1 MQEESTFK
9 IKNLRKTGIKK
20 DPIVDGNGEVVQPG
34 SRILKGYWGDWLVF
48 GSKVPGYTLKLK
60 IRITPSGS
68 KIRLIN
74 PLMTP
79 DNNWENKRTSVYI
92 DWGDG
97 RYDKFYKK
105 KINSGR
111 FNRNSPYTLEHNY
124 TAQVGDEM
132 WLSITSIEPL
142 VPYGCEIVEMLG
154 QFPYDRYDLNMDRD
168 GHYCGLF
175 GVDQY
180 VEEYPELNKLYGAGK
195 TITKVSSELLDNWR
209 DIGNMNRMF
218 EGWGIVEVPDG
229 FFKYSN
235 KFHPDPNS
243 EGIYQYHNMIVDTCK
258 SYYRTFANCPN
269 LVTCYSV
276 LVGVNSST
284 ALTYEEMFIDCVKLT
299 NVLNITQN
307 ILLVNASKMYK
318 NCKSLTRVP
327 YTYNSDYD
335 DLAGFLSGPMPA
347 LETIEGIFEGCSNLN
362 EINWDYFCRK
372 AVNLINAKA
381 AFRGTAFTEVAF
393 NMREMTQLG
402 SIEYMYAD
410 MEHLTNVVNS
420 FSYETASKY
429 AYWKHAHPDTLEY
442 AEKKLKI
449 SHLFENSGDRKL
461 GMIIPAQYFQTASTT
476 NITFEKKFPDV
487 KIDPQRQM
495 SYSEKLHLEA
505 THIFAGAYINKY
517 GNNATYKP
525 IYDMFNGVFGT
536 YNNNDSGYNLSHI
549 FDGLTCVN
557 CMDFLE
563 LQWIFANCW
572 RIHYMEYAYANIKNR
587 IGYMKTT
594 ELLGYSNGLVKS
606 LKGLLK
612 NDIIDHRFS
621 PYNFW
626 LNTIQNGVTT
636 SVSSQSSC
644 VDYSE
649 MFAGVTYKY
658 SDYPVDFIV
667 NSKYSS
673 IKDNQVTIN
682 MRDMFAGS
690 NIKCYRPIHPDSDR
704 NLEYDCTN
712 LIESSPAP
720 KEWMLNGFH
729 DVSDW
734 QPKRIVNSLVYWVE
748 ITKQHQSFA
757 FSGDG
762 AYTPKKIDWGD
773 GSTTVEVEHRY
784 TKPGVYKIT
793 ITDDAFRNPDMWS
806 TRSIFKIDGELPYG
820 AEFESSFNEF
830 QHISR
835 IQEVGPNV
843 CCLAKKVNLSN
854 MCGYIDPTNF
864 RYGNNTGLKEGVTG
878 VNIGDPS
885 NINMLF
891 SADFVLVDKTITLD
905 LDIATLPL
913 FIGKETYADVSIGI
927 DRVFDYYHHVS
938 LNNSNLLY
946 FPQSFFVMKEAQNT
960 SASVYNYNHC
970 SYSNLNY
977 LSDKHFSN
985 IKKVNYLP
993 TLTTYFNLSY
1003 ERHQAY
1009 RLHPTLRKSSL
1020 PLVKTWSPDTIG
1032 SYFSSPTSDEW
1043 LELNDIIP
1051 DDSSKR
1057 DTRKPKV
1064 TREYIDFEL
1073 ENIPDEEITFFRI
1086 DSLPNGWGKS
1096 KERPLGKVKI
1106 QIFLYDENEDE
1117 PNPERVMEF
1126 DNVLPNLGKIK
1137 SRDGKAV
1144 LRVWSDH
1151 VIWPSCK
1158 RSIVGIYGVIGNKE
1172 GDMWIHQYDFFFGD
1186 KNANNPG
1193 LAPNIRHISEDLLWG
1208 LQSIDQSF
1216 SSLFSRT
1223 QLMEIPVNLL
1233 NHYYGGDLSG
1243 MFSYCKNLK
1252 VVPDRLIKKCSLSRQ
1267 LMNVNSM
1274 FYDCTNIEYIFKP
1287 FAEDVINVNAID
1299 MFFNCKTYAFKGSS
1313 TEEIER
1319 NILHSVSIDSDTR
1332 ILIDRYGRL
1341 LGIKPMVFPQN
1352 SQVPV
1357 LDFDNDTIMCCGQ
1370 SHEDIAKV
1378 ATYIP
1383 YKNLKLS
1390 LYKNNPQMLFRAQ
1403 NLLYD
1408 SHTAYDEPTYD
1419 SYGLTSVQLT
1429 AMMRSMHALRSIVG
1443 TSYKQFVAK
1452 GEIPPHNMLFS
1463 NKLLNIFSEV
1473 LVHARFNYTPNLFF
1487 LHQDQMRFGDALL
1500 HYVTIDKLP
1509 YEEYV
1514 QATHLPDRLG
1524 RPIYI
1529 GGGKNATRYRARNI
1543 DRMLRHRNDF
1553 VSIRFILSNS
1563 KGDMICPKFENH
1575 VVGSVVEAFSYTST
1589 YVPHDTFISF
1599 DSASP
1604 LSKLFVGTYA
1614 MFKGNTTVDTDCRIF
1629 HIWKDVSDSENHT
1642 GYEFA
1647 NTTNFIHPPKDMLSE
1662 LTKLTKLY
1670 YTFYESNIRSLPDCN
1685 SRIQIYDHFAAGSK
1699 LSTIPEYWF
1708 KYNGTETLDIRY
1720 AFNQCTGLIVT
1731 HKLIDPSVT
1740 VPVVKY
1746 ASLENAWSII
1756 GDDPEIFAG
1765 VNTKLDGTDK
1775 SLIRVIPETDLF
1787 RQTLDIHDNR
1797 WTLSVKSLGME
1808 TIGNESVQDD
1818 NLFMVSWG
1826 DGTDPSVVSYRD
1838 IEWADYSHKYEANG
1852 RYQVMILSTQ
1862 WCCYINS
1869 PQDLSSK
1876 YTTYSIDGM
1885 LQNSTCRAVCD
1896 TGLTNMFGFTVEK
1909 VFPTMFDK
1917 LSDVA
1922 TVKDLPEL
1930 FFNFNKLKEIP
1941 ETILH
1946 KMASLESIYRFA
1958 MYTPITELP
1967 AKLLSK
1973 NPKLKN
1979 ANSIAERCYSLI
1991 TIPSELFKSNPD
2003 LETIQR
2009 GFCDIQTL
2017 TDVPRD
2023 LLSNNPN
2030 LLNIKN
2036 MFSHCDNMVIDNTYD
2051 NFLANQTKLVNA
2063 MHLFRNWT
2071 IKQLPP
2077 NLLNR
2082 CVNLQIVE
2090 GMFELQDFNDAGFD
2104 SIDDAR
2110 FNNFFKKMAER
2121 DTEFDIP
2128 ANWLPKSVVDSTTM
2142 FFFRTKL
2149 KSYPSDLFAGNTVL
2163 NKASRMFM
2171 NTAIRRI
2178 HNETFKTMSHTSEL
2192 NLTRWIYKDKRFGKT
2207 FYIHYCPKVVS
2218 SAINVPSVVTESML
2232 LGVYGTMTEAQ
2243 LFSGV
2248 KTNPSNIHSLYVQE
2262 FEPATFKLKMTGD
2275 GTFITFKPI
2284 TKSDVIF
2291 TDLTMIEWGDGTDD
2305 IFEENIK
2312 KADIPKLIKHNYKK
2326 PGEYTI
2332 KVGAK
2337 YCLVPVI
2344 DDLPEAYQ
2352 VNAVVFP
2359 ENKDTVKQ
2367 TTIGGEYGIGKVEI
2381 KSDRMFVNYHDNT
2394 DVEVSLV
2401 PRPYYAGET
2410 YTVDLIID
2418 KKGLDVGSQT
2428 VVELD
2433 IVRDTSDPFE
2443 RLEIGGTLGPMEGYT
2458 EFPKVADMPELQYS
2472 KWVGTET
2479 FFSRNTQITS
2489 LDSSFMNIPFE
2500 IRFADKVF
2508 WSLTNLVSTSKAFW
2522 NTKFV
2527 IEPGWAPDFNNCKK
2541 LANVESMFRG
2551 GINENTYGDPDHS
2564 NQDAAD
2570 APYIPAGTPRVRG
2583 IWKVDQ
2589 NNYQPFRSL
2598 STIENMS
2605 YICYQTT
2612 IQYVLL
2618 TNFTKLTNLAYAYA
2632 RCRVLDWLPADY
2644 FRTLSLNKT
2653 TDDIHIEGAFIDTSN
2668 LTHITA
2674 SSDGKTLLDLVLV
2687 ARTNIDATSMFSGSK
2702 ISGDEVIN
2710 ILNNCSMISRPA
2722 IESKYVLN
2730 GIFSWSSSLFGFD
2743 ASALKLNI
2751 NYSEFSGSLHIQ
2763 SMFSYDATDSETQWD
2778 KGETGMINVRPGS
2791 IKLTT
2796 YAYDKVK
2803 VGNMFDHCYASV
2815 DVSDAHKVFVIEGDD
2830 SNFNKA
2836 KALADSSALNT
2847 LTVMTTTVVPK

>member
-20 DPIVDGNGEVVQPG
+20 DPVVDGNGEVVQPG

-180 VEEYPELNKLYGAGK
+180 IETYPELNKLYGAGK

-209 DIGNMNRMF
+209 DIRNMDRMF
-218 EGWGIVEVPDG
+218 EGWGIIEVPEN
-229 FFKYSN
+229 FFKHQSKY
-235 KFHPDPNS
+235 HPDSPSNTP
-243 EGIYQYHNMIVDTCK
+243 EWQLGNTIQDTCK

-269 LVTCYSV
+269 LVKCTPM
-276 LVGVNSST
+276 L
-284 ALTYEEMFIDCVKLT
+284 LTTWLDIPTTTEEMFVDCPKLT
-299 NVLNITQN
+299 NTLTFSRNS
-307 ILLVNASKMYK
+307 LLVTTERMYA
-318 NCKSLTRVP
+318 NNVSLTEIDERFMS
-327 YTYNSDYD
+327 YNSGGDES
-335 DLAGFLSGPMPA
+335 GFSSLVNTNNM
-347 LETIEGIFEGCSNLN
+347 FDGCTKLTTV
-362 EINWDYFCRK
+362 NWDRFMCDTPTVKTARYM
-372 AVNLINAKA
+372 
-381 AFRGTAFTEVAF
+381 FRGTAITHAGFIMGDKHSLLDITGIYMNCKKLRTVRRDTFTNF
-393 NMREMTQLG
+393 T
-402 SIEYMYAD
+402 
-410 MEHLTNVVNS
+410 NS
-420 FSYETASKY
+420 FNDNSSESKDKLIIAHMFDSSGDPEHGIEIPVNFFKGLNRDSFSALARDCTYVFHNAVIRNLPNETDPGDSWNTEWMFVRVFEGGRHTRY
-429 AYWKHAHPDTLEY
+429 KHD
-442 AEKKLKI
+442 I
-449 SHLFENSGDRKL
+449 SHLLDGVTIKHKWVPAPDFYANNNIEKADYALANTKWDHIDNDIFFINDRGSWESLKSIKGL
-461 GMIIPAQYFQTASTT
+461 FYGSTI
-476 NITFEKKFPDV
+476 NCKFPE
-487 KIDPQRQM
+487 R
-495 SYSEKLHLEA
+495 
-505 THIFAGAYINKY
+505 
-517 GNNATYKP
+517 
-525 IYDMFNGVFGT
+525 
-536 YNNNDSGYNLSHI
+536 
-549 FDGLTCVN
+549 
-557 CMDFLE
+557 FLN
-563 LQWIFANCW
+563 QPHCD
-572 RIHYMEYAYANIKNR
+572 RI
-587 IGYMKTT
+587 
-594 ELLGYSNGLVKS
+594 S
-606 LKGLLK
+606 
-612 NDIIDHRFS
+612 IIE
-621 PYNFW
+621 
-626 LNTIQNGVTT
+626 
-636 SVSSQSSC
+636 
-644 VDYSE
+644 DYSE
-649 MFAGVTYKY
+649 MFMNVKYKW
-658 SDYPVDFIV
+658 SDLPIDYIV
-667 NSKYSS
+667 ATNAN
-673 IKDNQVTIN
+673 IC
-682 MRDMFAGS
+682 DMSRMFKGS
-690 NIKCYRPIHPDSDR
+690 NIVTYRPIHWRS
-704 NLEYDCTN
+704 NEHTTYDLTDF
-712 LIESSPAP
+712 SSNSFSAP
-720 KEWMLNGFH
+720 KEWILDGYTDRSKWEPVVKPKPFLLWVNTAVPNTV
-729 DVSDW
+729 VS
-734 QPKRIVNSLVYWVE
+734 L
-748 ITKQHQSFA
+748 A
-757 FSGDG
+757 GD
-762 AYTPKKIDWGD
+762 ATVSVDWGD
-773 GSTTVEVEHRY
+773 GSTDKGLNGGNMNHTYVS
-784 TKPGVYKIT
+784 PGDYKISVVSTKSHKPNAET
-793 ITDDAFRNPDMWS
+793 IKRVFR
-806 TRSIFKIDGELPYG
+806 IDGEIPYDT
-820 AEFESSFNEF
+820 ELDLTQDFRNNSSDMFVVNY
-830 QHISR
+830 
-835 IQEVGPNV
+835 VGPRVAAV
-843 CCLAKKVNLSN
+843 CKHLTLS
-854 MCGYIDPTNF
+854 CQGYISPSLLK
-864 RYGNNTGLKEGVTG
+864 YGSNSGYKEGLKFLD
-878 VNIGDPS
+878 IIDPMDAV
-885 NINMLF
+885 IEF
-891 SADFVLVDKTITLD
+891 SAPFVIVDKTIAMDIDFVKIPFQIGKQTHVELTIGQVRSDNETLHVDFTNCTPRGIPVRFWNNCIGHKFNIFKNVKMLDVGYVKPDHYEYGYRSVLHPDAPNDKFYPIVLTQPPFIKSLMTASPVYRFDNMLDKEYINEICVGSVVARAMTMSKYSELSRRVPLTPGVVDDHYSEYDSEWMTFVLENVNNKSYKLHDLNRDSNIYYDRDLGEVLIEVIDEDGVYDQVIKRSGKTDELGEIGPFTSKRLIVRIKSPYPIWLGKYGSDRAEIVGVYGIIHDKEKTSYELKHRFGVDRTYGSNDYCPQLAPNLKWIGESFLWGTKNMEFDELFKDTKLEVIPPAIFAYSEAVSFKECFARTKVKKVPDYLWSNDTFYGFRQNNTLD
-905 LDIATLPL
+905 L
-913 FIGKETYADVSIGI
+913 S
-927 DRVFDYYHHVS
+927 
-938 LNNSNLLY
+938 
-946 FPQSFFVMKEAQNT
+946 
-960 SASVYNYNHC
+960 
-970 SYSNLNY
+970 
-977 LSDKHFSN
+977 
-985 IKKVNYLP
+985 
-993 TLTTYFNLSY
+993 
-1003 ERHQAY
+1003 QA
-1009 RLHPTLRKSSL
+1009 
-1020 PLVKTWSPDTIG
+1020 
-1032 SYFSSPTSDEW
+1032 
-1043 LELNDIIP
+1043 
-1051 DDSSKR
+1051 
-1057 DTRKPKV
+1057 
-1064 TREYIDFEL
+1064 FE
-1073 ENIPDEEITFFRI
+1073 
-1086 DSLPNGWGKS
+1086 
-1096 KERPLGKVKI
+1096 
-1106 QIFLYDENEDE
+1106 
-1117 PNPERVMEF
+1117 
-1126 DNVLPNLGKIK
+1126 
-1137 SRDGKAV
+1137 
-1144 LRVWSDH
+1144 
-1151 VIWPSCK
+1151 
-1158 RSIVGIYGVIGNKE
+1158 
-1172 GDMWIHQYDFFFGD
+1172 
-1186 KNANNPG
+1186 
-1193 LAPNIRHISEDLLWG
+1193 
-1208 LQSIDQSF
+1208 
-1216 SSLFSRT
+1216 
-1223 QLMEIPVNLL
+1223 
-1233 NHYYGGDLSG
+1233 
-1243 MFSYCKNLK
+1243 
-1252 VVPDRLIKKCSLSRQ
+1252 
-1267 LMNVNSM
+1267 
-1274 FYDCTNIEYIFKP
+1274 DCTNIEYVFEPIDPEIRMAVKLHNTFKG
-1287 FAEDVINVNAID
+1287 
-1299 MFFNCKTYAFKGSS
+1299 CKTYAYKNSS
-1313 TEEIER
+1313 
-1319 NILHSVSIDSDTR
+1319 NIDSDVLKHNSIYNQAYYVPSLNKMTPSPNVPELTHDNLIALNRNSSIETVLVAVNSTIAVDPNKLVGRWYNLDYAMWIDVPKTNFGTNTASKFNYTQDQYNNIFKYLFSLRGFR
-1332 ILIDRYGRL
+1332 IDENNVDGLVQKDKNVHPDHLMLI
-1341 LGIKPMVFPQN
+1341 
-1352 SQVPV
+1352 
-1357 LDFDNDTIMCCGQ
+1357 
-1370 SHEDIAKV
+1370 
-1378 ATYIP
+1378 
-1383 YKNLKLS
+1383 
-1390 LYKNNPQMLFRAQ
+1390 NNE
-1403 NLLYD
+1403 NLLFL
-1408 SHTAYDEPTYD
+1408 SNVL
-1419 SYGLTSVQLT
+1419 SGVQ
-1429 AMMRSMHALRSIVG
+1429 
-1443 TSYKQFVAK
+1443 
-1452 GEIPPHNMLFS
+1452 
-1463 NKLLNIFSEV
+1463 
-1473 LVHARFNYTPNLFF
+1473 FNYTPNIFF
-1487 LHQDQMRFGDALL
+1487 INQWKMIDATGLLCNARF
-1500 HYVTIDKLP
+1500 DKIP
-1509 YEEYV
+1509 EDYI
-1514 QATHLPDRLG
+1514 APPSHLPDRVG

-1529 GGGKNATRYRARNI
+1529 GGATEATRYNPRPI
-1543 DRMLRHRNDF
+1543 DKMLRYRNNY
-1553 VSIRFILSNS
+1553 II
-1563 KGDMICPKFENH
+1563 I
-1575 VVGSVVEAFSYTST
+1575 
-1589 YVPHDTFISF
+1589 
-1599 DSASP
+1599 
-1604 LSKLFVGTYA
+1604 KLFMNGVREGDLTCPPFTKHRIINA
-1614 MFKGNTTVDTDCRIF
+1614 MQAFGYTNTIVDDNTLIDVDRESNVFKMFRDNININNIFRYNRYIKTDCRVF
-1629 HIWKDVSDSENHT
+1629 HIWRDVSNSGSGAEYYGT
-1642 GYEFA
+1642 TEFL
-1647 NTTNFIHPPKDMLSE
+1647 HPPKDMFSS
-1662 LTKLTKLY
+1662 LTKLTRVRE
-1670 YTFYESNIRSLPDCN
+1670 TFRKSNIRDLPDCN
-1685 SRIQIYDHFAAGSK
+1685 PIFREYPYFAAESK
-1699 LSTIPEYWF
+1699 VSTIPEYWF
-1708 KYNGTETLDIRY
+1708 KYKGTDTLDIRY
-1720 AFNQCTGLIVT
+1720 AFNNCTGLIIT
-1731 HKLIDPSVT
+1731 HKPMDPT
-1740 VPVVKY
+1740 IAVPVIKY

-1756 GDDPEIFAG
+1756 GDDPEIFEG
-1765 VNTKLDGTDK
+1765 INTKFDGTDK

-1797 WTLSVKSLGME
+1797 WTLSVKALGME

-1991 TIPSELFKSNPD
+1991 TIPSELFKLNPD

-2017 TDVPRD
+2017 ADVPRD

-2030 LLNIKN
+2030 LLNIEN

-2128 ANWLPKSVVDSTTM
+2128 TNWLPKSVVDSTTM

-2149 KSYPSDLFAGNTVL
+2149 KSYSSDLFTGNTVL
-2163 NKASRMFM
+2163 NKASYMFM

-2284 TKSDVIF
+2284 TKSDVTF

-2312 KADIPKLIKHNYKK
+2312 KADIPKLIKHSYKK

-2337 YCLVPVI
+2337 YCLVPII

-2479 FFSRNTQITS
+2479 FFSRNTQLTS
-2489 LDSSFMNIPFE
+2489 FNRSFMNLNYEFRI
-2500 IRFADKVF
+2500 ADKIF
-2508 WSLTNLVSTSKAFW
+2508 WPLAELITMAHCFW
-2522 NTKFV
+2522 NTKLV
-2527 IEPGWAPDFNNCKK
+2527 IEPGFAPDFNKNTK
-2541 LANVESMFRG
+2541 LQSVNSMFRG
-2551 GINENTYGDPDHS
+2551 GRSEDIGKAHGGVI
-2564 NQDAAD
+2564 
-2570 APYIPAGTPRVRG
+2570 YIPEGTPLNKV

-2589 NNYQPFRSL
+2589 TNYQPFANLNSITDYGYICHHSDITYTLTTNLSKIANMAGAYEDARSL
-2598 STIENMS
+2598 T
-2605 YICYQTT
+2605 Y
-2612 IQYVLL
+2612 L
-2618 TNFTKLTNLAYAYA
+2618 
-2632 RCRVLDWLPADY
+2632 RADF
-2644 FRTLSLNKT
+2644 FRTLNSSGPISAGSVFTDTSRLTSIQPAPDGKSLLEFTIGNNQT
-2653 TDDIHIEGAFIDTSN
+2653 VNFSWTFAGSGLPIDTVVDIINKSSFIN
-2668 LTHITA
+2668 TTA
-2674 SSDGKTLLDLVLV
+2674 SG
-2687 ARTNIDATSMFSGSK
+2687 TNID
-2702 ISGDEVIN
+2702 IN
-2710 ILNNCSMISRPA
+2710 NL
-2722 IESKYVLN
+2722 
-2730 GIFSWSSSLFGFD
+2730 FSWSSQLQSED

-2751 NYSEFSGSLHIQ
+2751 PSRTGTLDLTDL
-2763 SMFSYDATDSETQWD
+2763 FSYDSDPS
-2778 KGETGMINVRPGS
+2778 
-2791 IKLTT
+2791 TT
-2796 YAYDKVK
+2796 KYDKDITMLYNIKAGAITVAASGSPNLI
-2803 VGNMFDHCYASV
+2803 VSNMFDHCYA
-2815 DVSDAHKVFVIEGDD
+2815 DATVSDAHKVFIVAGDD

>member
-20 DPIVDGNGEVVQPG
+20 DPVVDGNGEVVQPG

-142 VPYGCEIVEMLG
+142 VPYGCDIIEMLG

-180 VEEYPELNKLYGAGK
+180 VEEYPELNKLYGAGHN
-195 TITKVSSELLDNWR
+195 ITKVSADLLDNWR
-209 DIGNMNRMF
+209 DTGNMNRMF
-218 EGWGIVEVPDG
+218 EGWGITEVPTN

-235 KFHPDPNS
+235 KFHPDPNP
-243 EGIYQYHNMIVDTCK
+243 EGIYQRHNMIVDTCT

-269 LVTCYSV
+269 LVTVSPSILANWQSICE
-276 LVGVNSST
+276 T
-284 ALTYEEMFIDCVKLT
+284 TEEMFDNCPKL
-299 NVLNITQN
+299 QN
-307 ILLVNASKMYK
+307 TINLANNDSWKNASKMYR
-318 NCKSLTRVP
+318 NCIALENVHESFCIET
-327 YTYNSDYD
+327 
-335 DLAGFLSGPMPA
+335 LSGM
-347 LETIEGIFEGCSNLN
+347 ETIESIFDGCSKLRTIDWNK
-362 EINWDYFCRK
+362 FCAK

-410 MEHLTNVVNS
+410 MMYLTNVVNS

-429 AYWKHAHPDTLEY
+429 AYWRHSHPDTLEY

-449 SHLFENSGDRKL
+449 SHLFENSGDRTL
-461 GMIIPAQYFQTASTT
+461 GMIIPRKYFQTASTT
-476 NITFEKKFPDV
+476 NVTFDKRFPNTQ
-487 KIDPQRQM
+487 IDDHRQLY
-495 SYSEKLHLEA
+495 YSEKLHLKA
-505 THIFAGAYINKY
+505 THIFSGAYLNKY
-517 GNNATYKP
+517 SDNNKYAP
-525 IYDMFNGVFGT
+525 LYDMFNQVFGINGNT
-536 YNNNDSGYNLSHI
+536 TNNDGYNISHT

-557 CMDFLE
+557 CMNFLVLE
-563 LQWIFANCW
+563 WIFANCW
-572 RIHYMEYAYANIKNR
+572 RIHYMEYMYANIKNR
-587 IGYMKTT
+587 IGQINVPD
-594 ELLGYSNGLVKS
+594 LLGYSTSLVKS
-606 LKGLLK
+606 IKGLFK
-612 NDIIDHRFS
+612 NDIIDYRFS

-626 LNTIQNGVTT
+626 GGF
-636 SVSSQSSC
+636 SQGDSK
-644 VDYSE
+644 VDSGPSNCANYSE
-649 MFAGVTYKY
+649 MFMGVTYKHNNFPI
-658 SDYPVDFIV
+658 DHVV
-667 NSKYSS
+667 NSKLSS
-673 IKDNQVTIN
+673 IKDYQTVIE
-682 MRDMFAGS
+682 MKDMFAGS
-690 NIKCYRPIHPDSDR
+690 NIKCYRPISPTSDR
-704 NLEYDCTN
+704 NLAYNCTN
-712 LIESSPAP
+712 LVDISSAP
-720 KEWMLNGFH
+720 KEWMMNGFY
-729 DVSDW
+729 DMSNW
-734 QPKRIVNSLVYWVE
+734 QPKHIVNPVIYWIELTQNVK
-748 ITKQHQSFA
+748 TFSFEN
-757 FSGDG
+757 G
-762 AYTPKKIDWGD
+762 YVPKKIDWGD
-773 GSTTVEVEHRY
+773 GNTSSSNSHTYVNV
-784 TKPGVYKIT
+784 GVYRIT
-793 ITDDAFRNPDMWS
+793 IIDDVCGQPTKSS
-806 TRSIFKIDGELPYG
+806 TSMIFKLDGELPYG
-820 AEFESSFNEF
+820 AVFRITDLRAIDKPS
-830 QHISR
+830 Q
-835 IQEVGPNV
+835 IQEIGRNFPI
-843 CCLAKKVNLSN
+843 LAKDCSIENAT
-854 MCGYIDPTNF
+854 GYVDPLAF
-864 RYGNNTGLKEGVTG
+864 RYGSNTELIDGLIDVDIPDPY
-878 VNIGDPS
+878 NIE
-885 NINMLF
+885 F
-891 SADFVLVDKTITLD
+891 EFEADFVLVDKTISMNIVLTPYSLHVGETTTVD
-905 LDIATLPL
+905 LT
-913 FIGKETYADVSIGI
+913 IGTTRETKHTHSFNLQG
-927 DRVFDYYHHVS
+927 
-938 LNNSNLLY
+938 SNLMWL
-946 FPQSFFVMKEAQNT
+946 PQSYLVMYEI
-960 SASVYNYNHC
+960 NH
-970 SYSNLNY
+970 SNNKFNGIYSNLNTLDFKY
-977 LSDKHFSN
+977 LTSMNFAYSSN
-985 IKKVNYLP
+985 VLYTPNILNDVN
-993 TLTTYFNLSY
+993 
-1003 ERHQAY
+1003 ERIMLCNNKI
-1009 RLHPTLRKSSL
+1009 RLHPSIN
-1020 PLVKTWSPDTIG
+1020 KTKFKNLASIHGTNLTSIWIS
-1032 SYFSSPTSDEW
+1032 SDE
-1043 LELNDIIP
+1043 LDFTNDVV
-1051 DDSSKR
+1051 DDSFR
-1057 DTRKPKV
+1057 NTRKPKF
-1064 TREYIDFEL
+1064 TREYVDFEL
-1073 ENIPDEEITFFRI
+1073 ENIPDEDITFFRL
-1086 DSLPNGWGKS
+1086 DSLPNGQTAS
-1096 KERPLGKVKI
+1096 RNRQLGKVKI
-1106 QIFLYDENEDE
+1106 QIFLYNESEDE
-1117 PNPERVMEF
+1117 IDTEKVLEF
-1126 DNVLPNLGKIK
+1126 DGSSLPNIGKIK
-1137 SRDGKAV
+1137 SENGKAV
-1144 LRVWSDH
+1144 VRVWSDH
-1151 VIWPSCK
+1151 IIWPSCCD
-1158 RSIVGIYGVIGNKE
+1158 SIVGIYGILTNKE
-1172 GDMWIHQYDFFFGD
+1172 GDMELHPYDFKFGRR
-1186 KNANNPG
+1186 PG
-1193 LAPNIRHISEDLLWG
+1193 NISYKPLAPNLRNVSEDLLWG
-1208 LQSIDQSF
+1208 LTSIYQNF
-1216 SSLFSRT
+1216 NSLFAYTPIESV
-1223 QLMEIPVNLL
+1223 PVNLL
-1233 NHYYGGDLSG
+1233 NNYFGNQLGS
-1243 MFSYCKNLK
+1243 MFEGCKNLK
-1252 VVPDRLIKKCSLSRQ
+1252 VVPDYFIRSGNINVRVMDCSF
-1267 LMNVNSM
+1267 M
-1274 FYDCTNIEYIFKP
+1274 FLDCTGIEYVFKP
-1287 FAEDVINVNAID
+1287 FASNVCCVSAQN
-1299 MFFNCKTYAFKGSS
+1299 MFRNCKTYAFKGYSDL
-1313 TEEIER
+1313 EEQ
-1319 NILHSVSIDSDTR
+1319 ILKDVSITYDTYNLKEKQNTATS
-1332 ILIDRYGRL
+1332 ISH
-1341 LGIKPMVFPQN
+1341 MVFPAD
-1352 SQVPV
+1352 SSIPV
-1357 LDFDNDTIMCCGQ
+1357 LDHDNDTIMAWGL
-1370 SHEDIAKV
+1370 SNPDIAKV

-1383 YKNLKLS
+1383 YKNLNLVN
-1390 LYKNNPQMLFRAQ
+1390 YIDNPQMLFRAQ
-1403 NLLYD
+1403 FLNY
-1408 SHTAYDEPTYD
+1408 SAINQVYDEPINQDLNINAATFKK
-1419 SYGLTSVQLT
+1419 
-1429 AMMRSMHALRSIVG
+1429 MMNSMHGLVSFWVNNAEKTILEPG
-1443 TSYKQFVAK
+1443 TT
-1452 GEIPPHNMLFS
+1452 PDHNILFS
-1463 NKLLNIFSEV
+1463 NTNLANFV
-1473 LVHARFNYTPNLFF
+1473 LVLNGAFFNYTPNLFF
-1487 LHQDQMRFGDALL
+1487 LHQDKIVNASGLL
-1500 HYVTIDKLP
+1500 FNVEFDKKP

-1514 QATHLPDRLG
+1514 PATHLPDRLG

-1529 GGGKNATRYRARNI
+1529 GGDQIATRRRPRNL
-1543 DRMLRHRNDF
+1543 DRMLRYRDDF
-1553 VSIRFILSNS
+1553 IIINHIMSGVR
-1563 KGDMICPKFENH
+1563 GDVAFPKLTNH
-1575 VVGSVVEAFSYTST
+1575 IVCQARYAFSDTSA
-1589 YVPHDTFISF
+1589 YVADDTFIDVDREYSF
-1599 DSASP
+1599 
-1604 LSKLFVGTYA
+1604 
-1614 MFKGNTTVDTDCRIF
+1614 FKKFPHRATDHIFFNNISVKSDCRIF
-1629 HIWKDVSDSENHT
+1629 HVWSDVKNYSA
-1642 GYEFA
+1642 GYEFSG
-1647 NTTNFIHPPKDMLSE
+1647 TTEFIHPPKDMISN
-1662 LTKLTKLY
+1662 LTNLTTLDH
-1670 YTFYESNIRSLPDCN
+1670 TLHNSNVRDLPDCN
-1685 SRIQIYDHFAAGSK
+1685 PRINNYNYFAASSK
-1699 LSTIPEYWF
+1699 LSTIPEHWF
-1708 KYNGTETLDIRY
+1708 KYNGTETLDMRY
-1720 AFNQCTGLIVT
+1720 AFDDCKGLIIT
-1731 HKLIDPSVT
+1731 HKIIDPTVT
-1740 VPVVKY
+1740 VPVLKY
-1746 ASLENAWSII
+1746 SSLRNAWSII
-1756 GDDPEIFAG
+1756 GDDPEIFEG
-1765 VNTKLDGTDK
+1765 VNTKFDGTDK

-1797 WTLSVKSLGME
+1797 WTLSVKALGME

-1826 DGTDPSVVSYRD
+1826 DGSSPSVVSYRNM
-1838 IEWADYSHKYEANG
+1838 EWEDYSHKYDAKG

-1946 KMASLESIYRFA
+1946 KMASLESIYGFA

-2030 LLNIKN
+2030 LLNIEN

-2128 ANWLPKSVVDSTTM
+2128 ANWLPKSVVNSGTM

-2149 KSYPSDLFAGNTVL
+2149 KSYPSDLFTGNTVL
-2163 NKASRMFM
+2163 NKAAYMFM

-2178 HNETFKTMSHTSEL
+2178 HNETFKTMSHTHEL

-2284 TKSDVIF
+2284 TKSDVTF

-2312 KADIPKLIKHNYKK
+2312 KADIPKLIKHSYKK

-2337 YCLVPVI
+2337 YCLVPII

-2479 FFSRNTQITS
+2479 FFSRNTQLTS
-2489 LDSSFMNIPFE
+2489 FNRSFMNLNYEFRI
-2500 IRFADKVF
+2500 ADKIF
-2508 WSLTNLVSTSKAFW
+2508 WPLAELITMAHCFW
-2522 NTKFV
+2522 NTKLV
-2527 IEPGWAPDFNNCKK
+2527 IEPGFAPDFNKNTK
-2541 LANVESMFRG
+2541 LQSVNSMFRG
-2551 GINENTYGDPDHS
+2551 GRSEDIGTSHS
-2564 NQDAAD
+2564 GVI
-2570 APYIPAGTPRVRG
+2570 YIPEGTPLNKV

-2589 NNYQPFRSL
+2589 TNYQPFASLNSITDYGYICHHSDITYTLTTNLSKISNMAGAYEDARSL
-2598 STIENMS
+2598 T
-2605 YICYQTT
+2605 Y
-2612 IQYVLL
+2612 L
-2618 TNFTKLTNLAYAYA
+2618 
-2632 RCRVLDWLPADY
+2632 RADF
-2644 FRTLSLNKT
+2644 FRTLNSSGPISAGSVFTDTSRLTSIQPAPDGKSLLEFTIGNNQT
-2653 TDDIHIEGAFIDTSN
+2653 VNFSWTFAGSGLPIDTVVDIINKSSFIN
-2668 LTHITA
+2668 TTA
-2674 SSDGKTLLDLVLV
+2674 SG
-2687 ARTNIDATSMFSGSK
+2687 TNID
-2702 ISGDEVIN
+2702 IN
-2710 ILNNCSMISRPA
+2710 NL
-2722 IESKYVLN
+2722 
-2730 GIFSWSSSLFGFD
+2730 FSWSSQLQSED

-2751 NYSEFSGSLHIQ
+2751 PSRTGTLDLTDL
-2763 SMFSYDATDSETQWD
+2763 FSYDSDPS
-2778 KGETGMINVRPGS
+2778 
-2791 IKLTT
+2791 TT
-2796 YAYDKVK
+2796 KYDKDITMLYNIKAGAITVAASGSPNLI
-2803 VGNMFDHCYASV
+2803 VSNMFDHCYA
-2815 DVSDAHKVFVIEGDD
+2815 DATVSDAHKVFIVAGDD

>member
-20 DPIVDGNGEVVQPG
+20 DPVVDGNGEVVQPG

-97 RYDKFYKK
+97 RYDKLYKK

-180 VEEYPELNKLYGAGK
+180 IETYPELNKLYGAGK

-209 DIGNMNRMF
+209 DIRNMDRMF
-218 EGWGIVEVPDG
+218 EGWGITEVPTN

-235 KFHPDPNS
+235 KFHPDPNPD
-243 EGIYQYHNMIVDTCK
+243 GIYQRHNMIVDTCT

-269 LVTCYSV
+269 LVIVSPSILASCQLICET
-276 LVGVNSST
+276 T
-284 ALTYEEMFIDCVKLT
+284 EEMFDNCPKL
-299 NVLNITQN
+299 QN
-307 ILLVNASKMYK
+307 TIILADNDSWKNASKMYR
-318 NCKSLTRVP
+318 NCIALENVHESFCSET
-327 YTYNSDYD
+327 
-335 DLAGFLSGPMPA
+335 LSGM
-347 LETIEGIFEGCSNLN
+347 ETIESIFDGCSKLRT
-362 EINWDYFCRK
+362 IDWDKFCAK

-393 NMREMTQLG
+393 NMREMTKLG

-420 FSYETASKY
+420 FSYETASEY
-429 AYWKHAHPDTLEY
+429 AYWRHAHPDTLEY

-461 GMIIPAQYFQTASTT
+461 GMNIPAQYFQTASTT
-476 NITFEKKFPDV
+476 NITFEKKFPDI
-487 KIDPQRQM
+487 KIDAQRQM
-495 SYSEKLHLEA
+495 RYSEKLHLEA
-505 THIFAGAYINKY
+505 THIFAGAYLSKYRTNHKY
-517 GNNATYKP
+517 GP
-525 IYDMFNGVFGT
+525 IYDLFNGVFGT
-536 YNNNDSGYNLSHI
+536 YNSNNNNNNGGYNLSHI

-572 RIHYMEYAYANIKNR
+572 RIHYMEYGYANIKNR
-587 IGYMKTT
+587 LGFIKSN

-606 LKGLLK
+606 IKGLLK

-626 LNTIQNGVTT
+626 GNQNQNGINT
-636 SVSSQSSC
+636 VSTNQSGC
-644 VDYSE
+644 IDYSE
-649 MFAGVTYKY
+649 MFAGVTYKHNQ
-658 SDYPVDFIV
+658 YPIDFV
-667 NSKYSS
+667 VHSYYNN

-682 MRDMFAGS
+682 MRNMFAGS
-690 NIKCYRPIHPDSDR
+690 NIKCYRPIHPNSDR
-704 NLEYDCTN
+704 SLEYDCTN
-712 LIESSPAP
+712 LIDSSPAP

-734 QPKRIVNSLVYWVE
+734 QPNRIVNPLIFWIE
-748 ITKQHQSFA
+748 CTKQHQSFA
-757 FSGDG
+757 FGGDG
-762 AYTPKKIDWGD
+762 VYVPKEIDWGD
-773 GSTTVEVEHRY
+773 GSTTKEASHIY
-784 TKPGVYKIT
+784 AQPGVYKIT
-793 ITDDAFRNPDMWS
+793 ITDDVFRNPDMWS
-806 TRSIFKIDGELPYG
+806 TRSIFKIDGEFPYN
-820 AEFESSFNEF
+820 AEFDSSYNEY
-830 QHISR
+830 QYISR
-835 IQEVGPNV
+835 IQDVGPNV
-843 CCLAKKVNLSN
+843 CCLAKKVNLTN
-854 MCGYIDPTNF
+854 MCGYIDPMNF

-885 NINMLF
+885 NINMTF

-913 FIGKETYADVSIGI
+913 FIGKETYADISIGI
-927 DRVFDYYHHVS
+927 DRVFDHYHHVN
-938 LNNSNLLY
+938 LNGSNLLF
-946 FPQSFFVMKEAQNT
+946 FPQSFFTMKEAQNMSV
-960 SASVYNYNHC
+960 SAYNYNDC

-993 TLTTYFNLSY
+993 RLTTYFNLSY

-1009 RLHPTLRKSSL
+1009 RFHPTLRKSNL
-1020 PLVKTWSPDTIG
+1020 PLVQNWDPDEIG

-1043 LELNDIIP
+1043 LEMNNVISDNA
-1051 DDSSKR
+1051 SKR

-1064 TREYIDFEL
+1064 TREYVDFEL

-1086 DSLPNGWGKS
+1086 DSLPNGAS
-1096 KERPLGKVKI
+1096 RFRERPLGKVKI

-1117 PNPERVMEF
+1117 PDPERVVEF

-1151 VIWPSCK
+1151 IIWPSCK
-1158 RSIVGIYGVIGNKE
+1158 RSIVGIYGILTNKE

-1186 KNANNPG
+1186 KSAQYPG

-1216 SSLFSRT
+1216 SNLFSRT

-1243 MFSYCKNLK
+1243 MFGHCKNLK
-1252 VVPDRLIKKCSLSRQ
+1252 VVPDRLIKRCNLSRQ

-1287 FAEDVINVNAID
+1287 FAEDVINVSVID

-1319 NILHSVSIDSDTR
+1319 NILHSVSIDSNTR
-1332 ILIDRYGRL
+1332 ILMDRYGRL
-1341 LGIKPMVFPQN
+1341 LGIKPMIFPQD

-1370 SHEDIAKV
+1370 SHEDVAKV
-1378 ATYIP
+1378 ATYLP
-1383 YKNLKLS
+1383 YINLKLS

-1403 NLLYD
+1403 NLLYNN
-1408 SHTAYDEPTYD
+1408 HTHYDEPTYD
-1419 SYGLTSVQLT
+1419 AYNLTSAQLT

-1452 GEIPPHNMLFS
+1452 SEIPPHNMLFS
-1463 NKLLNIFSEV
+1463 NKLLNIFAEV

-1487 LHQDQMRFGDALL
+1487 LHQDQMRYGNALL
-1500 HYVTIDKLP
+1500 HYTTIDKAP

-1514 QATHLPDRLG
+1514 PATHLPDRLG

-1529 GGGKNATRYRARNI
+1529 GGGKNTTRYRARNI

-1553 VSIRFILSNS
+1553 INLNYFMSNS

-1575 VVGSVVEAFSYTST
+1575 IVGSVIEAFSHTST
-1589 YVPHDTFISF
+1589 YVPRDTFVDF

-1604 LSKLFVGTYA
+1604 LSSLLRGTRA
-1614 MFKGNTTVDTDCRIF
+1614 MFAGNVTVDTDCRIF
-1629 HIWKDVSDSENHT
+1629 HVWKNLPDSTSIT

-1647 NTTNFIHPPKDMLSE
+1647 STVKFINPPKDMLSE
-1662 LTKLTKLY
+1662 LVNLTTLW
-1670 YTFYESNIRSLPDCN
+1670 YTFYKSNVRSLPDCN
-1685 SRIQIYDHFAAGSK
+1685 PLIKNYNHFAASSK
-1699 LSTIPEYWF
+1699 LSTIPEHWF

-1720 AFNQCTGLIVT
+1720 AFDDCKGLIVT
-1731 HKLIDPSVT
+1731 DKLINPTVT
-1740 VPVVKY
+1740 VPVLKY
-1746 ASLENAWSII
+1746 SSLRNAWSII
-1756 GDDPEIFAG
+1756 GDDPEIFEG
-1765 VNTKLDGTDK
+1765 VNTKFDGTDK

-1797 WTLSVKSLGME
+1797 WTLSVKALGME

-1826 DGTDPSVVSYRD
+1826 DGSSPSVVSYRNM
-1838 IEWADYSHKYEANG
+1838 EWEDYSHKYDAKG

-1991 TIPSELFKSNPD
+1991 TIPSELFKLNPD
-2003 LETIQR
+2003 LETIQH

-2030 LLNIKN
+2030 LLNIEN
-2036 MFSHCDNMVIDNTYD
+2036 MFSHCDNMVIDNSYD

-2077 NLLNR
+2077 NILNR

-2128 ANWLPKSVVDSTTM
+2128 ANWLPKSVVNSGTM

-2163 NKASRMFM
+2163 NKASYMFM

-2284 TKSDVIF
+2284 TKSDVTF

-2359 ENKDTVKQ
+2359 ENKDIVKQ

-2401 PRPYYAGET
+2401 PRPYYIGET

-2458 EFPKVADMPELQYS
+2458 EFPKVADIPELQYS

-2479 FFSRNTQITS
+2479 FFSRNTQLTS
-2489 LDSSFMNIPFE
+2489 FNRSFMNLNYEFRI
-2500 IRFADKVF
+2500 ADKIF
-2508 WSLTNLVSTSKAFW
+2508 WPLAELITMAHCFW
-2522 NTKFV
+2522 NTKLV
-2527 IEPGWAPDFNNCKK
+2527 VEPGFAPDFNKNTK
-2541 LANVESMFRG
+2541 LQSVNSMFRG
-2551 GINENTYGDPDHS
+2551 GRSEDIGMSHS
-2564 NQDAAD
+2564 GVI
-2570 APYIPAGTPRVRG
+2570 YIPEGTPLNKV

-2589 NNYQPFRSL
+2589 TNYQPFDSLNSITDYGYICHHSDITYTLTTNLSKISNMIGAYKDARSL
-2598 STIENMS
+2598 TYLRADFFRTLNSSGPINVGSVFTDTHSLTSIQPAPDGKSLLEFTIGNNQAVNFS
-2605 YICYQTT
+2605 WAFAGSGLPVDTVVDIINKSSFINTAASG
-2612 IQYVLL
+2612 
-2618 TNFTKLTNLAYAYA
+2618 TNIDINNLFSW
-2632 RCRVLDWLPADY
+2632 CRVLQS
-2644 FRTLSLNKT
+2644 T
-2653 TDDIHIEGAFIDTSN
+2653 
-2668 LTHITA
+2668 
-2674 SSDGKTLLDLVLV
+2674 
-2687 ARTNIDATSMFSGSK
+2687 
-2702 ISGDEVIN
+2702 
-2710 ILNNCSMISRPA
+2710 
-2722 IESKYVLN
+2722 
-2730 GIFSWSSSLFGFD
+2730 D
-2743 ASALKLNI
+2743 ASALRLAI
-2751 NYSEFSGSLHIQ
+2751 PSRTGTLDLTDL
-2763 SMFSYDATDSETQWD
+2763 FSYDSDPS
-2778 KGETGMINVRPGS
+2778 
-2791 IKLTT
+2791 TT
-2796 YAYDKVK
+2796 NYDKDVTMLYNIK
-2803 VGNMFDHCYASV
+2803 PGAITIAASGSPNLIVSNMFDHCYA
-2815 DVSDAHKVFVIEGDD
+2815 DATVSDAHKVFIVAGDD

>member
-142 VPYGCEIVEMLG
+142 VPYGCDIIEMLG

-180 VEEYPELNKLYGAGK
+180 VEEYPELNKLYGAGHN
-195 TITKVSSELLDNWR
+195 ITKVSADLLDNWR
-209 DIGNMNRMF
+209 DTGNMNRMF
-218 EGWGIVEVPDG
+218 EGWGITEVPTN

-235 KFHPDPNS
+235 KFHPDPNP
-243 EGIYQYHNMIVDTCK
+243 EGIYQRHNMIVDTCT

-269 LVTCYSV
+269 LVTVSPSILANWQSICE
-276 LVGVNSST
+276 T
-284 ALTYEEMFIDCVKLT
+284 TEEMFDNCPKL
-299 NVLNITQN
+299 QN
-307 ILLVNASKMYK
+307 TINLANNDSWKNASKMYR
-318 NCKSLTRVP
+318 NCIALENVHESFCIET
-327 YTYNSDYD
+327 
-335 DLAGFLSGPMPA
+335 LSGM
-347 LETIEGIFEGCSNLN
+347 ETIESIFDGCSKLRT
-362 EINWDYFCRK
+362 IDWDKFCAK

-410 MEHLTNVVNS
+410 MMYLTNVVNS

-429 AYWKHAHPDTLEY
+429 AYWRHSHPDTLEY

-449 SHLFENSGDRKL
+449 SHLFENSGDRTL
-461 GMIIPAQYFQTASTT
+461 GMIIPRKYFQTASTT
-476 NITFEKKFPDV
+476 NVTFDKRFPNTQ
-487 KIDPQRQM
+487 IDDHRQLY
-495 SYSEKLHLEA
+495 YSEKLHLKA
-505 THIFAGAYINKY
+505 THIFSGAYLNKY
-517 GNNATYKP
+517 SDNNKYAP
-525 IYDMFNGVFGT
+525 LYDMFNQVFGINGNT
-536 YNNNDSGYNLSHI
+536 TNNDGYNISHT

-557 CMDFLE
+557 CMNFLVLE
-563 LQWIFANCW
+563 WIFANCW
-572 RIHYMEYAYANIKNR
+572 RIHYMEYMYANIKNR
-587 IGYMKTT
+587 IGQINVPD
-594 ELLGYSNGLVKS
+594 LLGYSTSLVKS
-606 LKGLLK
+606 IKGLFK
-612 NDIIDHRFS
+612 NDIIDYRFS

-626 LNTIQNGVTT
+626 GGF
-636 SVSSQSSC
+636 SQGDSK
-644 VDYSE
+644 VDSGPSNCANYSE
-649 MFAGVTYKY
+649 MFMGVTYKHNNFPI
-658 SDYPVDFIV
+658 DHVV
-667 NSKYSS
+667 NSKLSS
-673 IKDNQVTIN
+673 IKDYQTVIE
-682 MRDMFAGS
+682 MKDMFAGS
-690 NIKCYRPIHPDSDR
+690 NIKCYRPISPTSDR
-704 NLEYDCTN
+704 NLAYNCTN
-712 LIESSPAP
+712 LVDISSAP
-720 KEWMLNGFH
+720 KEWMMNGFY
-729 DVSDW
+729 DMSNW
-734 QPKRIVNSLVYWVE
+734 QPKHIVNPVIYWIELTQNVK
-748 ITKQHQSFA
+748 TFSFEN
-757 FSGDG
+757 G
-762 AYTPKKIDWGD
+762 YVPKKIDWGD
-773 GSTTVEVEHRY
+773 GNTSSSNSHTYVNV
-784 TKPGVYKIT
+784 GVYRIT
-793 ITDDAFRNPDMWS
+793 IIDDVCGQPTKSS
-806 TRSIFKIDGELPYG
+806 TSMIFKLDGELPYG
-820 AEFESSFNEF
+820 AVFRITDLRAIDKPS
-830 QHISR
+830 Q
-835 IQEVGPNV
+835 IQEIGRNFPI
-843 CCLAKKVNLSN
+843 LAKDCSIFNAT
-854 MCGYIDPTNF
+854 GYVDPLAF
-864 RYGNNTGLKEGVTG
+864 RYGSNTELIDGLIDVDIPDPY
-878 VNIGDPS
+878 NIE
-885 NINMLF
+885 F
-891 SADFVLVDKTITLD
+891 EFEADFVLVDKTISMNIVLTPYSLHVGETTTVD
-905 LDIATLPL
+905 LT
-913 FIGKETYADVSIGI
+913 IGTTRETKHTHSFNLQG
-927 DRVFDYYHHVS
+927 
-938 LNNSNLLY
+938 SNLMWL
-946 FPQSFFVMKEAQNT
+946 PQSYLVMYEI
-960 SASVYNYNHC
+960 NH
-970 SYSNLNY
+970 SNNKFNGIYSNLNTLDFKY
-977 LSDKHFSN
+977 LTSMNFAYSSN
-985 IKKVNYLP
+985 VLYTPNILNDVN
-993 TLTTYFNLSY
+993 
-1003 ERHQAY
+1003 ERIMLCNNKI
-1009 RLHPTLRKSSL
+1009 RLHPSIN
-1020 PLVKTWSPDTIG
+1020 KTKFKNLASIHGTNLTSIWIS
-1032 SYFSSPTSDEW
+1032 SDE
-1043 LELNDIIP
+1043 LDFTNDVV
-1051 DDSSKR
+1051 DDSFR
-1057 DTRKPKV
+1057 NTRKPKF
-1064 TREYIDFEL
+1064 TREYVDFEL
-1073 ENIPDEEITFFRI
+1073 ENIPDEDITFFRL
-1086 DSLPNGWGKS
+1086 DSLPNGQTAS
-1096 KERPLGKVKI
+1096 RNRQLGKVKI
-1106 QIFLYDENEDE
+1106 QIFLYNESEDE
-1117 PNPERVMEF
+1117 IDTEKVLEF
-1126 DNVLPNLGKIK
+1126 DGSSLPNIGKIK
-1137 SRDGKAV
+1137 SENGKAV
-1144 LRVWSDH
+1144 VRVWSDH
-1151 VIWPSCK
+1151 IIWPSCCD
-1158 RSIVGIYGVIGNKE
+1158 SIVGIYGILTNKE
-1172 GDMWIHQYDFFFGD
+1172 GDMELHPYDFKFGRR
-1186 KNANNPG
+1186 PG
-1193 LAPNIRHISEDLLWG
+1193 NISYKPLAPNLRNVSEDLLWG
-1208 LQSIDQSF
+1208 LTSIYQNF
-1216 SSLFSRT
+1216 NSLFAYTPIESV
-1223 QLMEIPVNLL
+1223 PVNLL
-1233 NHYYGGDLSG
+1233 NNYFGNQLGS
-1243 MFSYCKNLK
+1243 MFEGCKNLK
-1252 VVPDRLIKKCSLSRQ
+1252 VVPDYFIRSGNINVRVMDCSF
-1267 LMNVNSM
+1267 M
-1274 FYDCTNIEYIFKP
+1274 FLDCTGIEYVFKP
-1287 FAEDVINVNAID
+1287 FASNVCCVSAQN
-1299 MFFNCKTYAFKGSS
+1299 MFRNCKTYAFKGYSDL
-1313 TEEIER
+1313 EEQ
-1319 NILHSVSIDSDTR
+1319 ILKDVSITYDTYNLKEKQNTATS
-1332 ILIDRYGRL
+1332 ISH
-1341 LGIKPMVFPQN
+1341 MVFPAD
-1352 SQVPV
+1352 SSIPV
-1357 LDFDNDTIMCCGQ
+1357 LDHDNDTIMAWGL
-1370 SHEDIAKV
+1370 SNPDIAKV

-1383 YKNLKLS
+1383 YKNLNLVN
-1390 LYKNNPQMLFRAQ
+1390 YIDNPQMLFRAQ
-1403 NLLYD
+1403 FLNY
-1408 SHTAYDEPTYD
+1408 SAINQVYDEPINQDLNINAATFKK
-1419 SYGLTSVQLT
+1419 
-1429 AMMRSMHALRSIVG
+1429 MMNSMHGLVSFWVNNAEKTILEPG
-1443 TSYKQFVAK
+1443 TT
-1452 GEIPPHNMLFS
+1452 PDHNILFS
-1463 NKLLNIFSEV
+1463 NTNLANFV
-1473 LVHARFNYTPNLFF
+1473 LVLNGAFFNYTPNLFF
-1487 LHQDQMRFGDALL
+1487 LHQDKIVNASGLL
-1500 HYVTIDKLP
+1500 FNVEFDKKP

-1514 QATHLPDRLG
+1514 PATHLPDRLG

-1529 GGGKNATRYRARNI
+1529 GGDQIATRRRPRNL
-1543 DRMLRHRNDF
+1543 DRMLRYRDDF
-1553 VSIRFILSNS
+1553 IIINHIMSGVR
-1563 KGDMICPKFENH
+1563 GDVAFPKLTNH
-1575 VVGSVVEAFSYTST
+1575 IVCQARYAFSDTSA
-1589 YVPHDTFISF
+1589 YVADDTFIDVDREYSF
-1599 DSASP
+1599 
-1604 LSKLFVGTYA
+1604 
-1614 MFKGNTTVDTDCRIF
+1614 FKKFPHRATDHIFFNNISVKSDCRIF
-1629 HIWKDVSDSENHT
+1629 HVWSDVKNYSA
-1642 GYEFA
+1642 GYEFSG
-1647 NTTNFIHPPKDMLSE
+1647 TTEFIHPPKDMISN
-1662 LTKLTKLY
+1662 LTNLTTLDH
-1670 YTFYESNIRSLPDCN
+1670 TLHNSNVRDLPDCN
-1685 SRIQIYDHFAAGSK
+1685 PRINNYNYFAASSK
-1699 LSTIPEYWF
+1699 LSTIPEHWF
-1708 KYNGTETLDIRY
+1708 KYNGTETLDMRY
-1720 AFNQCTGLIVT
+1720 AFDDCKGLIIT
-1731 HKLIDPSVT
+1731 HKIIDPTVT
-1740 VPVVKY
+1740 VPVLKY
-1746 ASLENAWSII
+1746 SSLRNAWSII
-1756 GDDPEIFAG
+1756 GDDPEIFEG
-1765 VNTKLDGTDK
+1765 VNTKFDGTDK
-1775 SLIRVIPETDLF
+1775 SLVRVIPEEDLF
-1787 RQTLDIHDNR
+1787 RQTLDIHDER
-1797 WTLSVKSLGME
+1797 WTLSVKALGME
-1808 TIGNESVQDD
+1808 TIGNEPVQDD
-1818 NLFMVSWG
+1818 SLFMVSWG
-1826 DGTDPSVVSYRD
+1826 DGSSPSVVSYRNM
-1838 IEWADYSHKYEANG
+1838 EWEDYSHKYDAKG

-1862 WCCYINS
+1862 WCCYVNS

-1885 LQNSTCRAVCD
+1885 LQNSTCREVCD

-1991 TIPSELFKSNPD
+1991 TIPSELFKLNPD

-2030 LLNIKN
+2030 LLNIEN

-2128 ANWLPKSVVDSTTM
+2128 TNWLPKSVVDSTTM

-2163 NKASRMFM
+2163 NKASYMFM

-2178 HNETFKTMSHTSEL
+2178 HNDTFKTMNHTSEL

-2262 FEPATFKLKMTGD
+2262 FEPTTFKLKMTGD

-2284 TKSDVIF
+2284 TKSDVTF

-2312 KADIPKLIKHNYKK
+2312 KADIPKLIKHSYKK

-2337 YCLVPVI
+2337 YCLVPII

-2479 FFSRNTQITS
+2479 FFSRNTQLIS
-2489 LDSSFMNIPFE
+2489 FNRSFMNLNYEFRI
-2500 IRFADKVF
+2500 ADKIF
-2508 WSLTNLVSTSKAFW
+2508 WPLAELITMAHCFW
-2522 NTKFV
+2522 NTKLV
-2527 IEPGWAPDFNNCKK
+2527 IEPGFAPDFNKNTK
-2541 LANVESMFRG
+2541 LQSVNSMFRG
-2551 GINENTYGDPDHS
+2551 GRSEDIGTSHS
-2564 NQDAAD
+2564 GVI
-2570 APYIPAGTPRVRG
+2570 YIPEGTPLNKV

-2589 NNYQPFRSL
+2589 TNYQPFASLNSITDYGYICHHSDITYTLTTNLSKISNMAGAYEDARSL
-2598 STIENMS
+2598 T
-2605 YICYQTT
+2605 Y
-2612 IQYVLL
+2612 L
-2618 TNFTKLTNLAYAYA
+2618 
-2632 RCRVLDWLPADY
+2632 RADF
-2644 FRTLSLNKT
+2644 FRTLNSSGPISAGSVFTDTSRLTSIQPAPDGKSLLEFTIGNNQT
-2653 TDDIHIEGAFIDTSN
+2653 VNFSWTFAGSGLPIDTVVDIINKSSFIN
-2668 LTHITA
+2668 TTA
-2674 SSDGKTLLDLVLV
+2674 SG
-2687 ARTNIDATSMFSGSK
+2687 TNID
-2702 ISGDEVIN
+2702 IN
-2710 ILNNCSMISRPA
+2710 NL
-2722 IESKYVLN
+2722 
-2730 GIFSWSSSLFGFD
+2730 FSWSSQLQSED

-2751 NYSEFSGSLHIQ
+2751 PSRTGTLDLTDL
-2763 SMFSYDATDSETQWD
+2763 FSYDSDPS
-2778 KGETGMINVRPGS
+2778 
-2791 IKLTT
+2791 TT
-2796 YAYDKVK
+2796 KYDKDITMLYNIKAGAITVAASGSPNLI
-2803 VGNMFDHCYASV
+2803 VSNMFDHCYA
-2815 DVSDAHKVFVIEGDD
+2815 DATVSDAHKVFIVAGDD

>member
-142 VPYGCEIVEMLG
+142 VPYGCDIIEMLG

-180 VEEYPELNKLYGAGK
+180 VEEYPELNKLYGAGHN
-195 TITKVSSELLDNWR
+195 ITKVSADLLDNWR
-209 DIGNMNRMF
+209 DTGNMNRMF
-218 EGWGIVEVPDG
+218 EGWGITEVPTN

-235 KFHPDPNS
+235 KFHPDPNP
-243 EGIYQYHNMIVDTCK
+243 EGIYQRHNMIVDTCT

-269 LVTCYSV
+269 LVTVSPSILANWQSICE
-276 LVGVNSST
+276 T
-284 ALTYEEMFIDCVKLT
+284 TEEMFDNCPKL
-299 NVLNITQN
+299 QN
-307 ILLVNASKMYK
+307 TINLANNDSWKNASKMYR
-318 NCKSLTRVP
+318 NCIALENVHESFCIET
-327 YTYNSDYD
+327 
-335 DLAGFLSGPMPA
+335 LSGM
-347 LETIEGIFEGCSNLN
+347 ETIESIFDGCSKLRT
-362 EINWDYFCRK
+362 IDWDKFCAK

-410 MEHLTNVVNS
+410 MMYLTNVVNS

-429 AYWKHAHPDTLEY
+429 AYWRHSHPDTLEY

-449 SHLFENSGDRKL
+449 SHLFENSGDRTL
-461 GMIIPAQYFQTASTT
+461 GMIIPRKYFQTASTT
-476 NITFEKKFPDV
+476 NVTFDKRFPNTQ
-487 KIDPQRQM
+487 IDDHRQLY
-495 SYSEKLHLEA
+495 YSEKLHLKA
-505 THIFAGAYINKY
+505 THIFSGAYLNKY
-517 GNNATYKP
+517 SDNNKYAP
-525 IYDMFNGVFGT
+525 LYDMFNQVFGINGNT
-536 YNNNDSGYNLSHI
+536 TNNDGYNISHT

-557 CMDFLE
+557 CMNFLVLE
-563 LQWIFANCW
+563 WIFANCW
-572 RIHYMEYAYANIKNR
+572 RIHYMEYMYANIKNR
-587 IGYMKTT
+587 IGQINVPD
-594 ELLGYSNGLVKS
+594 LLGYSTSLVKS
-606 LKGLLK
+606 IKGLFK
-612 NDIIDHRFS
+612 NDIIDYRFS

-626 LNTIQNGVTT
+626 GGF
-636 SVSSQSSC
+636 SQGDSK
-644 VDYSE
+644 VDSGPSNCANYSE
-649 MFAGVTYKY
+649 MFMGVTYKHNNFPI
-658 SDYPVDFIV
+658 DHVV
-667 NSKYSS
+667 NSKLSS
-673 IKDNQVTIN
+673 IKDYQTVIE
-682 MRDMFAGS
+682 MKDMFAGS
-690 NIKCYRPIHPDSDR
+690 NIKCYRPISPTSDR
-704 NLEYDCTN
+704 NLAYNCTN
-712 LIESSPAP
+712 LVDISSAP
-720 KEWMLNGFH
+720 KEWMMNGFY
-729 DVSDW
+729 DMSNW
-734 QPKRIVNSLVYWVE
+734 QPKHIVNPVIYWIELTQNVK
-748 ITKQHQSFA
+748 TFSFEN
-757 FSGDG
+757 G
-762 AYTPKKIDWGD
+762 YVPKKIDWGD
-773 GSTTVEVEHRY
+773 GNTSSSNSHTYVNV
-784 TKPGVYKIT
+784 GVYRIT
-793 ITDDAFRNPDMWS
+793 IIDDVCGQPTKSS
-806 TRSIFKIDGELPYG
+806 TSMIFKLDGELPYG
-820 AEFESSFNEF
+820 AVFRITDLRAIDKPS
-830 QHISR
+830 Q
-835 IQEVGPNV
+835 IQEIGRNFPI
-843 CCLAKKVNLSN
+843 LAKDCSIENAT
-854 MCGYIDPTNF
+854 GYVDPLAF
-864 RYGNNTGLKEGVTG
+864 RYGSNTELIDGLIDVDIPDPY
-878 VNIGDPS
+878 NIE
-885 NINMLF
+885 F
-891 SADFVLVDKTITLD
+891 EFEADFVLVDKTISMNIVLTPYSLHVGETTTVD
-905 LDIATLPL
+905 LT
-913 FIGKETYADVSIGI
+913 IGTTRETKHTHSFNLQG
-927 DRVFDYYHHVS
+927 
-938 LNNSNLLY
+938 SNLMWL
-946 FPQSFFVMKEAQNT
+946 PQSYLVMYEI
-960 SASVYNYNHC
+960 NH
-970 SYSNLNY
+970 SNNKFNGIYSNLNTLDFKY
-977 LSDKHFSN
+977 LTSMNFAYSSN
-985 IKKVNYLP
+985 VLYTPNILNDVN
-993 TLTTYFNLSY
+993 
-1003 ERHQAY
+1003 ERIMLCNNKI
-1009 RLHPTLRKSSL
+1009 RLHPSIN
-1020 PLVKTWSPDTIG
+1020 KTKFKNLASIHGTNLTSIWIS
-1032 SYFSSPTSDEW
+1032 SDE
-1043 LELNDIIP
+1043 LDFTNDVV
-1051 DDSSKR
+1051 DDSFR
-1057 DTRKPKV
+1057 NTRKPKF
-1064 TREYIDFEL
+1064 TREYVDFEL
-1073 ENIPDEEITFFRI
+1073 ENIPDEDITFFRL
-1086 DSLPNGWGKS
+1086 DSLPNGQTAS
-1096 KERPLGKVKI
+1096 RNRQLGKVKI
-1106 QIFLYDENEDE
+1106 QIFLYNESEDE
-1117 PNPERVMEF
+1117 IDTEKVLEF
-1126 DNVLPNLGKIK
+1126 DGSSLPNIGKIK
-1137 SRDGKAV
+1137 SENGKAV
-1144 LRVWSDH
+1144 VRVWSDH
-1151 VIWPSCK
+1151 IIWPSCCD
-1158 RSIVGIYGVIGNKE
+1158 SIVGIYGILTNKE
-1172 GDMWIHQYDFFFGD
+1172 GDMELHPYDFKFGRR
-1186 KNANNPG
+1186 PG
-1193 LAPNIRHISEDLLWG
+1193 NISYKPLAPNLRNVSEDLLWG
-1208 LQSIDQSF
+1208 LTSIYQNF
-1216 SSLFSRT
+1216 NSLFAYTPIESV
-1223 QLMEIPVNLL
+1223 PVNLL
-1233 NHYYGGDLSG
+1233 NNYFGNQLGS
-1243 MFSYCKNLK
+1243 MFEGCKNLK
-1252 VVPDRLIKKCSLSRQ
+1252 VVPDYFIRSGNINVRVMDCSF
-1267 LMNVNSM
+1267 M
-1274 FYDCTNIEYIFKP
+1274 FLDCTGIEYVFKP
-1287 FAEDVINVNAID
+1287 FASNVCCVSAQN
-1299 MFFNCKTYAFKGSS
+1299 MFRNCKTYAFKGYSDL
-1313 TEEIER
+1313 EEQ
-1319 NILHSVSIDSDTR
+1319 ILKDVSITYDTYNLKEKQNTATS
-1332 ILIDRYGRL
+1332 ISH
-1341 LGIKPMVFPQN
+1341 MVFPAD
-1352 SQVPV
+1352 SSIPV
-1357 LDFDNDTIMCCGQ
+1357 LDHDNDTIMAWGL
-1370 SHEDIAKV
+1370 SNPDIAKV

-1383 YKNLKLS
+1383 YKNLNLVN
-1390 LYKNNPQMLFRAQ
+1390 YIDNPQMLFRAQ
-1403 NLLYD
+1403 FLNY
-1408 SHTAYDEPTYD
+1408 SAINQVYDEPINQDLNINAATFKK
-1419 SYGLTSVQLT
+1419 
-1429 AMMRSMHALRSIVG
+1429 MMNSMHGLVSFWVNNAEKTILEPG
-1443 TSYKQFVAK
+1443 TT
-1452 GEIPPHNMLFS
+1452 PDHNILFS
-1463 NKLLNIFSEV
+1463 NTNLANFV
-1473 LVHARFNYTPNLFF
+1473 LVLNGAFFNYTPNLFF
-1487 LHQDQMRFGDALL
+1487 LHQDKIVNASGLL
-1500 HYVTIDKLP
+1500 FNVEFDKKP

-1514 QATHLPDRLG
+1514 PATHLPDRLG

-1529 GGGKNATRYRARNI
+1529 GGDQIATRRRPRNL
-1543 DRMLRHRNDF
+1543 DRMLRYRDDF
-1553 VSIRFILSNS
+1553 IIINHIMSGVR
-1563 KGDMICPKFENH
+1563 GDVAFPKLTNH
-1575 VVGSVVEAFSYTST
+1575 IVCQARYAFSDTSA
-1589 YVPHDTFISF
+1589 YVADDTFIDVDREYSF
-1599 DSASP
+1599 
-1604 LSKLFVGTYA
+1604 
-1614 MFKGNTTVDTDCRIF
+1614 FKKFPHRATDHIFFNNISVKSDCRIF
-1629 HIWKDVSDSENHT
+1629 HVWSDVKNYSA
-1642 GYEFA
+1642 GYEFSG
-1647 NTTNFIHPPKDMLSE
+1647 TTEFIHPPKDMISN
-1662 LTKLTKLY
+1662 LTNLTTLDH
-1670 YTFYESNIRSLPDCN
+1670 TLHNSNVRDLPDCN
-1685 SRIQIYDHFAAGSK
+1685 PRINNYNYFAASSK
-1699 LSTIPEYWF
+1699 LSTIPEHWF
-1708 KYNGTETLDIRY
+1708 KYNGTETLDMRY
-1720 AFNQCTGLIVT
+1720 AFDDCKGLIIT
-1731 HKLIDPSVT
+1731 HKIIDPTVT
-1740 VPVVKY
+1740 VPVLKY
-1746 ASLENAWSII
+1746 SSLRNAWSII
-1756 GDDPEIFAG
+1756 GDDPEIFEG
-1765 VNTKLDGTDK
+1765 VNTKFDGTDK

-1797 WTLSVKSLGME
+1797 WTLSVKALGME

-1826 DGTDPSVVSYRD
+1826 DGSSPSVVSYRNM
-1838 IEWADYSHKYEANG
+1838 EWADYSHKYDAKG

-1991 TIPSELFKSNPD
+1991 TIPSELFKLNPD

-2017 TDVPRD
+2017 ADVPRD

-2030 LLNIKN
+2030 LLNIEN

-2128 ANWLPKSVVDSTTM
+2128 TNWLPKSVVDSTTM

-2149 KSYPSDLFAGNTVL
+2149 KSYPSDLFTGNTVL
-2163 NKASRMFM
+2163 NKASYMFM

-2284 TKSDVIF
+2284 TKSDVTF

-2312 KADIPKLIKHNYKK
+2312 KADIPKLIKHSYKK

-2337 YCLVPVI
+2337 YCLVPII

-2479 FFSRNTQITS
+2479 FFSRNTQLTS
-2489 LDSSFMNIPFE
+2489 FNRSFMNLNYEFRI
-2500 IRFADKVF
+2500 ADKIF
-2508 WSLTNLVSTSKAFW
+2508 WPLAELITMAHCFW
-2522 NTKFV
+2522 NTKLV
-2527 IEPGWAPDFNNCKK
+2527 IEPGFAPDFNKNTK
-2541 LANVESMFRG
+2541 LQSVNSMFRG
-2551 GINENTYGDPDHS
+2551 GRSEDIGKAHGGVI
-2564 NQDAAD
+2564 
-2570 APYIPAGTPRVRG
+2570 YIPEGTPLNKV

-2589 NNYQPFRSL
+2589 TNYQPFANLNSITDYGYICHHSDITYTLTTNLSKIANMAGAYEDARSL
-2598 STIENMS
+2598 T
-2605 YICYQTT
+2605 Y
-2612 IQYVLL
+2612 L
-2618 TNFTKLTNLAYAYA
+2618 
-2632 RCRVLDWLPADY
+2632 RADF
-2644 FRTLSLNKT
+2644 FRTLNSSGPISAGSVFTDTSRLTSIQPAPDGKSLLEFTIGNNQT
-2653 TDDIHIEGAFIDTSN
+2653 VNFSWTFAGSGLPIDTVVDIINKSSFIN
-2668 LTHITA
+2668 TTA
-2674 SSDGKTLLDLVLV
+2674 SG
-2687 ARTNIDATSMFSGSK
+2687 TNID
-2702 ISGDEVIN
+2702 IN
-2710 ILNNCSMISRPA
+2710 NL
-2722 IESKYVLN
+2722 
-2730 GIFSWSSSLFGFD
+2730 FSWSSQLQSED

-2751 NYSEFSGSLHIQ
+2751 PSRTGTLDLTDL
-2763 SMFSYDATDSETQWD
+2763 FSYDSDPS
-2778 KGETGMINVRPGS
+2778 
-2791 IKLTT
+2791 TT
-2796 YAYDKVK
+2796 KYDKDITMLYNIKAGAITVAASGSPNLI
-2803 VGNMFDHCYASV
+2803 VSNMFDHCYA
-2815 DVSDAHKVFVIEGDD
+2815 DATVSDAHKVFIVAGDD

>member
-20 DPIVDGNGEVVQPG
+20 DPVVDGNGEVVQPG

-142 VPYGCEIVEMLG
+142 VPYGCDIIEMLG

-180 VEEYPELNKLYGAGK
+180 VEEYPELNKLYGAGRN
-195 TITKVSSELLDNWR
+195 ITKVSADLLHNWR
-209 DIGNMNRMF
+209 NITNMDRMF
-218 EGWGIVEVPDG
+218 EGWGLIIVPEG
-229 FFKYSN
+229 FFRYDT
-235 KFHPDPNS
+235 KFHPDNQPDNVPKW
-243 EGIYQYHNMIVDTCK
+243 QVHNAILDTCT

-269 LVTCYSV
+269 LTTVAYT
-276 LVGVNSST
+276 LLGTAVGIFT
-284 ALTYEEMFIDCVKLT
+284 TTEEMFVDCPKLT
-299 NVLNITQN
+299 NTLAFRECKNLETTERMYANCKALTTVREDFMSGDDGNTTYDGLFPN
-307 ILLVNASKMYK
+307 LVNANSMFENCISLVNINFEKFMVRAPKVMTARYMFK
-318 NCKSLTRVP
+318 NTSITVAALKL
-327 YTYNSDYD
+327 SDKRNLRD
-335 DLAGFLSGPMPA
+335 I
-347 LETIEGIFEGCSNLN
+347 TGIFMDC
-362 EINWDYFCRK
+362 
-372 AVNLINAKA
+372 
-381 AFRGTAFTEVAF
+381 
-393 NMREMTQLG
+393 
-402 SIEYMYAD
+402 
-410 MEHLTNVVNS
+410 
-420 FSYETASKY
+420 
-429 AYWKHAHPDTLEY
+429 
-442 AEKKLKI
+442 KKLKVVEFMFGGETGSFNDNSDSNEDKLTI
-449 SHLFENSGDRKL
+449 AHMFDGSGDRET
-461 GMIIPAQYFQTASTT
+461 GMTISEMFFQSLKRGSSSALASDCTYVFHNAVLKNAPSDAKADGSWKST
-476 NITFEKKFPDV
+476 WLFARIFENEEYRSRSYDISHIMDGVVIKHSWVKTPDF
-487 KIDPQRQM
+487 
-495 SYSEKLHLEA
+495 YA
-505 THIFAGAYINKY
+505 
-517 GNNATYKP
+517 NNAIGKADYALANSTWDEVP
-525 IYDMFNGVFGT
+525 
-536 YNNNDSGYNLSHI
+536 NNLFFMNDRGSWSKL
-549 FDGLTCVN
+549 
-557 CMDFLE
+557 
-563 LQWIFANCW
+563 
-572 RIHYMEYAYANIKNR
+572 
-587 IGYMKTT
+587 
-594 ELLGYSNGLVKS
+594 KS
-606 LKGLLK
+606 VKGL
-612 NDIIDHRFS
+612 F
-621 PYNFW
+621 YGA
-626 LNTIQNGVTT
+626 TIRSKIPECLFNRVERKKQPAIE
-636 SVSSQSSC
+636 
-644 VDYSE
+644 DFSE
-649 MFAGVTYKY
+649 MFANVKY
-658 SDYPVDFIV
+658 SWPNLPVDYIV
-667 NSKYSS
+667 NTSASFC
-673 IKDNQVTIN
+673 
-682 MRDMFAGS
+682 DMSRMFKGS
-690 NIKCYRPIHPDSDR
+690 NITTYRPIHWRSNDR
-704 NLEYDCTN
+704 CIYDLTDF
-712 LIESSPAP
+712 SSNAFSAP
-720 KEWMLNGFH
+720 KEWMLDGYTDRSSWEPTIAPKPFILWINV
-729 DVSDW
+729 DSVNRTVS
-734 QPKRIVNSLVYWVE
+734 L
-748 ITKQHQSFA
+748 A
-757 FSGDG
+757 GDATG
-762 AYTPKKIDWGD
+762 SIDWGD
-773 GSTTVEVEHRY
+773 SSTDKGLSSGNMTHTY
-784 TKPGVYKIT
+784 ASAGNYKISVVST
-793 ITDDAFRNPDMWS
+793 KSHQPTATTMNRVFRV
-806 TRSIFKIDGELPYG
+806 DGEIPYDTELDLTQPLPRG
-820 AEFESSFNEF
+820 FNDADRF
-830 QHISR
+830 LINY
-835 IQEVGPNV
+835 VGPRVAAVCKNV
-843 CCLAKKVNLSN
+843 KLS
-854 MCGYIDPTNF
+854 CHGYISPSLLK
-864 RYGNNTGLKEGVTG
+864 YGSNSGYKEGLKFVD
-878 VNIGDPS
+878 VVDPMVPK
-885 NINMLF
+885 ITF
-891 SADFVLVDKTITLD
+891 SADFVIVDKTVTMDVDFEAIPFQVGETTSVELTIGKVRVDNDLLHVDFSSCTPRNIPIRFWSNCIGHKFNKFDRVKMIDTGYIRPEHFEYRYESVLHPDINVNDLSKESGKEYLTSQLMLGEKTNEQLYSLPQLVQPKNIEMYLPYSPVYRFHPQLSSEYIGSVNTNSVISRVMTSRGYTEKNTALPYQGIHDDHYSTYDDEFMTFVLEGLNGKEDIIIYDLYNYTGMFDRNDFGKTTIEIIDPNGD
-905 LDIATLPL
+905 LDDVIE
-913 FIGKETYADVSIGI
+913 FNGKPG
-927 DRVFDYYHHVS
+927 
-938 LNNSNLLY
+938 
-946 FPQSFFVMKEAQNT
+946 
-960 SASVYNYNHC
+960 
-970 SYSNLNY
+970 
-977 LSDKHFSN
+977 
-985 IKKVNYLP
+985 
-993 TLTTYFNLSY
+993 
-1003 ERHQAY
+1003 
-1009 RLHPTLRKSSL
+1009 
-1020 PLVKTWSPDTIG
+1020 TIG
-1032 SYFSSPTSDEW
+1032 PFKADKLIIRIKAKYPAWLGDGRGSVDTNVRNKIVAVYGIIADSYNREFMLRNRFGVSA
-1043 LELNDIIP
+1043 P
-1051 DDSSKR
+1051 D
-1057 DTRKPKV
+1057 
-1064 TREYIDFEL
+1064 
-1073 ENIPDEEITFFRI
+1073 
-1086 DSLPNGWGKS
+1086 G
-1096 KERPLGKVKI
+1096 
-1106 QIFLYDENEDE
+1106 
-1117 PNPERVMEF
+1117 
-1126 DNVLPNLGKIK
+1126 
-1137 SRDGKAV
+1137 
-1144 LRVWSDH
+1144 
-1151 VIWPSCK
+1151 
-1158 RSIVGIYGVIGNKE
+1158 
-1172 GDMWIHQYDFFFGD
+1172 FGGTVP
-1186 KNANNPG
+1186 A
-1193 LAPNIRHISEDLLWG
+1193 LAPNIRNIGESVLWG
-1208 LQSIDQSF
+1208 IHNYQMDDMFNGTKLEVIPPNIFAYTEATSF
-1216 SSLFSRT
+1216 KNCFRKTKIKRVPDHLWCNDISSLYIGEDGVTLDISGAFEGCENLEYVFEPIDPEMRASV
-1223 QLMEIPVNLL
+1223 LMANA
-1233 NHYYGGDLSG
+1233 
-1243 MFSYCKNLK
+1243 
-1252 VVPDRLIKKCSLSRQ
+1252 
-1267 LMNVNSM
+1267 
-1274 FYDCTNIEYIFKP
+1274 FKG
-1287 FAEDVINVNAID
+1287 
-1299 MFFNCKTYAFKGSS
+1299 CKTYACKNS
-1313 TEEIER
+1313 TEIEKDVFKNQHIVNPTYYHSELGKMTSNASIPELTHDNLIAINR
-1319 NILHSVSIDSDTR
+1319 ESIPESALVSVNTTIAVNPTNLVDKWYCLDYAMWLAVPQHKFNTTTEVMSYGYTEAQYNNIFKHLINLRGFSIWENCVDGLVTR
-1332 ILIDRYGRL
+1332 SSNVHPDHLMLI
-1341 LGIKPMVFPQN
+1341 
-1352 SQVPV
+1352 
-1357 LDFDNDTIMCCGQ
+1357 
-1370 SHEDIAKV
+1370 
-1378 ATYIP
+1378 
-1383 YKNLKLS
+1383 
-1390 LYKNNPQMLFRAQ
+1390 NNE
-1403 NLLYD
+1403 NLLYL
-1408 SHTAYDEPTYD
+1408 SNVLA
-1419 SYGLTSVQLT
+1419 GVQ
-1429 AMMRSMHALRSIVG
+1429 
-1443 TSYKQFVAK
+1443 
-1452 GEIPPHNMLFS
+1452 
-1463 NKLLNIFSEV
+1463 
-1473 LVHARFNYTPNLFF
+1473 FNYTPNIFF
-1487 LHQDQMRFGDALL
+1487 INQWRMVDATGLLLRSRFDKIPEQ
-1500 HYVTIDKLP
+1500 YVSP
-1509 YEEYV
+1509 PS
-1514 QATHLPDRLG
+1514 HLPDKLG

-1529 GGGKNATRYRARNI
+1529 GGETPATRYHSRSVDKMLRYRNNWLMIVYLLNNIDEGDLTCPTFTSHRIIDARNAFHCANTMVTDETLINI
-1543 DRMLRHRNDF
+1543 DRDSNVYQTYIND
-1553 VSIRFILSNS
+1553 IN
-1563 KGDMICPKFENH
+1563 
-1575 VVGSVVEAFSYTST
+1575 
-1589 YVPHDTFISF
+1589 ISGIF
-1599 DSASP
+1599 W
-1604 LSKLFVGTYA
+1604 K
-1614 MFKGNTTVDTDCRIF
+1614 NTAIKTDCRIF
-1629 HIWKDVSDSENHT
+1629 HIWKEVPNEGS
-1642 GYEFA
+1642 GFEFQETV
-1647 NTTNFIHPPKDMLSE
+1647 NLLHPPKDMFDALTR
-1662 LTKLTKLY
+1662 LTKLEE
-1670 YTFYESNIRSLPDCN
+1670 TFKKSNIRDLPKCN
-1685 SRIQIYDHFAAGSK
+1685 PRIKDYPYFAAGSK

-1708 KYNGTETLDIRY
+1708 KYSGTETLDIRY

-1797 WTLSVKSLGME
+1797 WTLSVKALGME

-1991 TIPSELFKSNPD
+1991 TIPSELFKLNPD

-2030 LLNIKN
+2030 LLNIEN
-2036 MFSHCDNMVIDNTYD
+2036 MFSHCGNMVIDNTYD

-2063 MHLFRNWT
+2063 THLFRNWT

-2082 CVNLQIVE
+2082 CVNLQITE

-2128 ANWLPKSVVDSTTM
+2128 ANWLPKSVVNSGTM

-2163 NKASRMFM
+2163 NKASYMFM

-2248 KTNPSNIHSLYVQE
+2248 KTNPSNIHSLYIQE

-2312 KADIPKLIKHNYKK
+2312 KADIPKLIKHSYKK

-2337 YCLVPVI
+2337 YCLVPI
-2344 DDLPEAYQ
+2344 MDDLPEAYQ

-2401 PRPYYAGET
+2401 PRPYYVGET

-2479 FFSRNTQITS
+2479 FFSRNTQLNS
-2489 LDSSFMNIPFE
+2489 FNRSFMNLNYEFRI
-2500 IRFADKVF
+2500 ADKVF
-2508 WSLTNLVSTSKAFW
+2508 WPLTGLITMAHCFW
-2522 NTKFV
+2522 NTKLV
-2527 IEPGWAPDFNNCKK
+2527 IEPGFAPDFNKNTE
-2541 LANVESMFRG
+2541 LQSVNSMFRG
-2551 GINENTYGDPDHS
+2551 GRSEDIGKAHNGVI
-2564 NQDAAD
+2564 
-2570 APYIPAGTPRVRG
+2570 YIPEGTPLNKV

-2589 NNYQPFRSL
+2589 TNYQPFDSLNSITDYGYICHHSDITYTLTTNLSKISNMIGAYEDARSL
-2598 STIENMS
+2598 T
-2605 YICYQTT
+2605 Y
-2612 IQYVLL
+2612 L
-2618 TNFTKLTNLAYAYA
+2618 
-2632 RCRVLDWLPADY
+2632 RADF
-2644 FRTLSLNKT
+2644 FRTLNSSGPINVGSVFTDTHSLTSIQPAPDGKSLLEFTIGNNQTVNFSWTFAGSGLPVDTVVDIINKSS
-2653 TDDIHIEGAFIDTSN
+2653 FINT
-2668 LTHITA
+2668 TA
-2674 SSDGKTLLDLVLV
+2674 SG
-2687 ARTNIDATSMFSGSK
+2687 TNID
-2702 ISGDEVIN
+2702 IN
-2710 ILNNCSMISRPA
+2710 NL
-2722 IESKYVLN
+2722 
-2730 GIFSWSSSLFGFD
+2730 FSWSSQLQSED

-2751 NYSEFSGSLHIQ
+2751 PSRTGTLDLTDL
-2763 SMFSYDATDSETQWD
+2763 FSYDSD
-2778 KGETGMINVRPGS
+2778 PG
-2791 IKLTT
+2791 TT
-2796 YAYDKVK
+2796 KYDKDITMLYNIKAGAITVAASGSPNLI
-2803 VGNMFDHCYASV
+2803 VSNMFDHCYA
-2815 DVSDAHKVFVIEGDD
+2815 DATVSDAHKVFIVAGDD